1 MREVVIHLEKLILR
15 KMMYMFRS
23 VIAVI
28 LLLIAATGYTAAQ
41 RRSEKVSELP
51 EVVVESPRHKALH
64 VLAYVREYS
73 TLSTYTDTVFLFR
86 EKMVDYM
93 LVSDKKARFKGWTS
107 PRILKCRS
115 YYRFTD
121 AEGLDSVSD
130 AGRHHFSWSDWVGIP
145 PATELPGGL
154 RSADY
159 ATDTLRGKYGL
170 DEVWVRE
177 KDSISA
183 YVNALPDAVCKKWIP
198 GLSRFVQ
205 DGIEFEKM
213 DFSFHYDNV
222 ITDLVTPFDLT
233 RCSFNIESRGRG
245 HRMFRFGRPDEPFY
259 VTTDAEVYLL
269 DKEYITLKEARKWE
283 NHNFNTDDIEI
294 FEPMETTPLPPSIQA
309 LTDRVDAIDKGSVR
323 LDQTPDRRLV
333 GKNLDNHNFRIGE
346 RALFLLKQLTGI
358 SLIKSRRHFKRN
370 WRDFQRER
378 NRQNTHLYED

>member
-1 MREVVIHLEKLILR
+1 
-15 KMMYMFRS
+15 MYMFRS
-23 VIAVI
+23 VIAAI
-28 LLLIAATGYTAAQ
+28 LLLIAATGYTATQ
-41 RRSEKVSELP
+41 RRSGKVSELP

-159 ATDTLRGKYGL
+159 VTDTLRGKYGL
-170 DEVWVRE
+170 DEVWVRK
-177 KDSISA
+177 KDSISVD
-183 YVNALPDAVCKKWIP
+183 VNALPDAVCRKWIP

-233 RCSFNIESRGRG
+233 HCSFNIESRGRG

-259 VTTDAEVYLL
+259 VTTDAEVYVL

-283 NHNFNTDDIEI
+283 NHNFNADDIEI
-294 FEPMETTPLPPSIQA
+294 FKPMETAPLPPSIQA

-378 NRQNTHLYED
+378 NRQNTHL